1 MKRHHNILNPTVRK
15 VRRKP
20 RRCAPTV
27 QTKIDDVCARFPA
40 DHAGTQPNRYALFHL
55 VKGCAT
61 VEQGCEQVKI
71 IELVRQLQNGDAD
84 TFVEFLANSVDPAGN
99 GTAMDATLWCIGS
112 CTVAPVQ
119 AYFVKMEKDLG
130 KGTGPPQS
138 LSDFVST
145 ASMNFASNP
154 PLTREQTQLK
164 QSAAAESEFY
174 RELTASL
181 DTEDVYRW
189 LETEE
194 P

>member
-1 MKRHHNILNPTVRK
+1 MYNVVAHSTYCAVQTYSAVPRCPLHHSTTKRLPNIMKRHHSILNPTVRM
-15 VRRKP
+15 VRRKQ
-20 RRCAPTV
+20 RKCAPTV
-27 QTKIDDVCARFPA
+27 QSKVDDVCARFPA

-130 KGTGPPQS
+130 EGY
-138 LSDFVST
+138 
-145 ASMNFASNP
+145 
-154 PLTREQTQLK
+154 R
-164 QSAAAESEFY
+164 AATIAQ
-174 RELTASL
+174 
-181 DTEDVYRW
+181 
-189 LETEE
+189 
-194 P
+194 